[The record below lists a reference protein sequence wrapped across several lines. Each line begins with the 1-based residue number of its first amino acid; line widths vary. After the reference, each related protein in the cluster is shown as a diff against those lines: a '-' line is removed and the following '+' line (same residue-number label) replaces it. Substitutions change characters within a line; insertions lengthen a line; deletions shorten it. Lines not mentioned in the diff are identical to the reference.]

1 MSEVLDVANAFTT
14 PLKVAWVVW
23 VAWGIGQVY
32 WYRFERAS
40 AAAPRSPSGAR
51 VPRRT
56 APARTARPTVSSSAT
71 PAADRLI
78 TPREVKKATPPSA
91 APVPPAAPVFDPLKA
106 IVETFDPRDTSFDAI
121 VADMERHIPR
131 PRDEASRVH

>member
-1 MSEVLDVANAFTT
+1 VVNEILDVANAFTT

-23 VAWGIGQVY
+23 LAWGIGQVY

-40 AAAPRSPSGAR
+40 AAAPTLPSGAR

-56 APARTARPTVSSSAT
+56 VPACIPRPIVTSAAAPVV
-71 PAADRLI
+71 DRLVA
-78 TPREVKKATPPSA
+78 PREVKTAPTPAAKAP
-91 APVPPAAPVFDPLKA
+91 APAPVFDPSKVV
-106 IVETFDPRDTSFDAI
+106 IETFDPRDTSLEAI

-131 PRDEASRVH
+131 SGAEASRVH